1 MKTLKNTLCLLTL
14 AFSLC
19 FSAENANA
27 WGDLGHATVGQIAQ
41 DYLTP
46 KARKALKKYLGYP
59 LSFFA
64 SDADAYRAVW
74 TLDLGFVPTNPEASR
89 VSFLKNFDF
98 TTPLNISPWSHSVTV
113 DSNFKCFPTDNLD
126 GAYINNV
133 AYYVTNLAKELREN
147 AENMDPYERYKAL
160 VLIIHFI
167 GDMHCPMHIVYLPD
181 NVLKGHISV
190 TYRGQVTSLHGY
202 WDSKIFAKNYPNS
215 FRDMAYLADN
225 ASRKEF
231 KEITKG
237 DVFDWAGRS
246 AEKCWPLH
254 NTWKDGDTIHSTY
267 HLEMR
272 QTALDQLRDAGY
284 RLATVMNGIFR

>member
-1 MKTLKNTLCLLTL
+1 MNTLRKIICMSALIALT
-14 AFSLC
+14 C
-19 FSAENANA
+19 FSSADVKA
-27 WGDLGHATVGQIAQ
+27 WGQLGHATVGQIAQ
-41 DYLTP
+41 DHLTP
-46 KARKALKKYLGYP
+46 KARKALKKYLGYS
-59 LSFFA
+59 LAFYA
-64 SDADAYRAVW
+64 SDADAYRSVW

-89 VSFLKNFDF
+89 VSFLKDFDF

-133 AYYVTNLAKELREN
+133 AYYVTNLAKELHEN

-181 NVLKGHISV
+181 NTVKGHISI
-190 TYRGQVTSLHGY
+190 TYKGKETNLHSY
-202 WDSKIFAKNYPNS
+202 WDSKMFDSYYPKS

-237 DVFDWAGRS
+237 DVFDWAGRT
-246 AEKCWPLH
+246 AEQCWPLH
-254 NTWKDGDTIHSTY
+254 NVWKDGDTIHNTY
-267 HLEMR
+267 GLEIR
-272 QTALDQLRDAGY
+272 EIALNQLRDAGY
-284 RLATVMNGIFR
+284 RLAAVMNGIFK